1 MRFEFLVLRYDNVFD
16 EYYLERVKGYSYNL
30 KEAYYYDKNLKTWFL
45 VDLPTGKEI
54 VDFSTEEE
62 LLKFAKKE
70 NNKIEKCRDTE
81 DYQTCVKIFNI
92 CKLKK

>member
-1 MRFEFLVLRYDNVFD
+1 MNFEFLVLKYNNIFN
-16 EYYLERVKGYSYNL
+16 EYYLIKVKGYSYNL
-30 KEAYYYDKNLKTWFL
+30 KEGYYYDKNLKTWFL

-54 VDFSTEEE
+54 VNFSTEEE

-70 NNKIEKCRDTE
+70 NNKIEKCRATE
-81 DYQTCVKIFNI
+81 DYQECVKIFNI

>member
-1 MRFEFLVLRYDNVFD
+1 MNFEFLVLKYDNVFN
-16 EYYLERVKGYSYNL
+16 EYYLKKVKGYSYNL
-30 KEAYYYDKNLKTWFL
+30 KEGYYYDKNLKTWFL

-70 NNKIEKCRDTE
+70 NNKIEKCRSTE

>member
-1 MRFEFLVLRYDNVFD
+1 MNFEFLVLRYNNIFN
-16 EYYLERVKGYSYNL
+16 EYYLIKVKGYSYNL
-30 KEAYYYDKNLKTWFL
+30 KEGYYYDKNLKTWFL

-70 NNKIEKCRDTE
+70 NNKIEKCRSTE